1 MGEDELC
8 NSSFNLIVN
17 DINILQQ
24 WEVLQWARKDAGNSI
39 VGEVDILQA
48 RQVLNLKWNRS
59 IKTYLSYTI
68 RGELAMR
75 PWELGMPI
83 DSGMGRRYL
92 RNRNVSTFPWTPH
105 SMP

>member
-59 IKTYLSYTI
+59 IKTYLSYTT
-68 RGELAMR
+68 RGE
-75 PWELGMPI
+75 
-83 DSGMGRRYL
+83 
-92 RNRNVSTFPWTPH
+92 
-105 SMP
+105 

>member
-59 IKTYLSYTI
+59 IKTYLRQSQRLDISLDTTLDAI
-68 RGELAMR
+68 G
-75 PWELGMPI
+75 
-83 DSGMGRRYL
+83 SV
-92 RNRNVSTFPWTPH
+92 VSTYLVPH
-105 SMP
+105 AYIIRRKEIELL